1 MVFIHPSNIPDTE
14 MATRQSGNHLSTYDS
29 IVPYYYKYWCML
41 DDTHVLAM
49 LHDKCWAK
57 SMEDEE
63 EEWRKAQPENE
74 LMNADEDGDVIG
86 PGCYI
91 LDLGIPGLGR
101 SKLWI
106 RKEYIQLYDFCEK
119 YLDSCRGEEPPSVVI
134 TGQPGIGKSYWVQY
148 ALRRRLAEGKPV
160 MWYRDSRQYLF
171 VEEGVYEVPQYCPST
186 DFKTLVW
193 TLVDA
198 DECPNGIPSYLAVHD
213 TKHFNV
219 FVSYPQSS
227 RWEPLEKTTQCAVIV
242 MNPWTKTEISQA
254 AVVHGLVASDPR
266 IDAMYDRFG
275 PTPRIC
281 FDLLRNKVR
290 LAGYQSHYDAA
301 LEGLSLEVL
310 LNAISMANNLK
321 LNVEDTSH
329 VLLMKRVPKEELI
342 RANLEATDG
351 AEFVYAGFEPIT
363 HAVKVK
369 LYYDIRSKNGYLRQC
384 IAELVCESS
393 KSTTSP
399 EFKVFPIVQE
409 ESSGSDHPNK

>member
-1 MVFIHPSNIPDTE
+1 

-29 IVPYYYKYWCML
+29 IVPYYCWRML
-41 DDTHVLAM
+41 DGTHVLAM
-49 LHDKCWAK
+49 LHDKFWAK

-63 EEWRKAQPENE
+63 KEWRKAQPENE
-74 LMNADEDGDVIG
+74 LMNVEDEDAIG

-91 LDLGIPGLGR
+91 LDLGIP
-101 SKLWI
+101 
-106 RKEYIQLYDFCEK
+106 
-119 YLDSCRGEEPPSVVI
+119 
-134 TGQPGIGKSYWVQY
+134 GKSYWVQY

-171 VEEGVYEVPQYCPST
+171 VEEGVFVVPQYYAST

-198 DECPNGIPSYLAVHD
+198 DECPSGIPSYLAVHD
-213 TKHFNV
+213 TKHFNI

-227 RWEPLEKTTQCAVIV
+227 RWESLEKTTQCAVIV
-242 MNPWTKTEISQA
+242 MNPWTRTEISQA

-266 IDAMYDRFG
+266 IDVMYDRFG

-301 LEGLSLEVL
+301 LEDLSLEVL

-342 RANLEATDG
+342 RANLEVTDG

-363 HAVKVK
+363 HAAKVK
-369 LYYDIRSKNGYLRQC
+369 LYYDIRNKNGYLRHCLYNRLKNVVGMRC
-384 IAELVCESS
+384 IAELVGESF
-393 KSTTSP
+393 KSTTPP
-399 EFKVFPIVQE
+399 EFKVFPMVQK